1 MRKMGGGKQMK
12 LGILCTMIN
21 GFGRRGYYNSQEIG
35 LGRALARKGH
45 EVMIYKGIDP
55 SEKEEKVQVEKNL
68 TIWYLPM
75 KHLGAHGFMDCKY
88 LDPQLKAL
96 FCFGDQQIF
105 LPHVYRWCRRRRIP
119 FVAYV
124 GTAHSLDSNFK
135 SKVMNALFA
144 AGTLR
149 IYKKNPVLAKTSA
162 AKEEL
167 RQLGVPHAVIAPV
180 GLDTAVLKKN
190 IPADE
195 KMRLRKE
202 HGFEADDVILC
213 NVSRLSWEERPLELI
228 DLFLQVKGKKKFK
241 LIIVGNGPLEEE
253 LNEKIRKNG
262 LEKEVKI
269 YPNVPYEKMWEI
281 YEMSDY
287 YLNMNKGEIFGMAI
301 MEAVYYKTSVAAIRA
316 LGPSVTLKDM
326 KGHKLCENDD
336 EMAEWITG
344 PYPSEKDLQESS
356 EKMAS
361 TFTWDRCADAFLQA
375 SSEKSSR

>member
-1 MRKMGGGKQMK
+1 MEYVLEMK
-12 LGILCTMIN
+12 DISKTFPG
-21 GFGRRGYYNSQEIG
+21 
-35 LGRALARKGH
+35 
-45 EVMIYKGIDP
+45 V
-55 SEKEEKVQVEKNL
+55 
-68 TIWYLPM
+68 
-75 KHLGAHGFMDCKY
+75 
-88 LDPQLKAL
+88 KAL
-96 FCFGDQQIF
+96 D
-105 LPHVYRWCRRRRIP
+105 HV
-119 FVAYV
+119 
-124 GTAHSLDSNFK
+124 
-135 SKVMNALFA
+135 
-144 AGTLR
+144 
-149 IYKKNPVLAKTSA
+149 
-162 AKEEL
+162 
-167 RQLGVPHAVIAPV
+167 Q
-180 GLDTAVLKKN
+180 
-190 IPADE
+190 
-195 KMRLRKE
+195 
-202 HGFEADDVILC
+202 
-213 NVSRLSWEERPLELI
+213 
-228 DLFLQVKGKKKFK
+228 LQVKPGEVHALMGENGAGKSTLMKILMGIYTKDNGGE
-241 LIIVGNGPLEEE
+241 IIFNGQPYHVSNPKEAMDHGVAMIHQE
-253 LNEKIRKNG
+253 LNPILDMSVYENIFVGREIRKNG